1 MRIVLASNNPDKLRE
16 VREILSGTNIE
27 ILSQK
32 EAGIHTEPEETG
44 TTFEENA
51 RIKALAAMRASG
63 LPAVSDDSG
72 ICINALGS
80 CPGVFSSRFLAEL
93 SYPEKCQ
100 RIMKLLEG
108 MQDRRAHYT
117 AAAVMVFPDGR
128 EITAEGIAEGE
139 IAHEARGDGGFGY
152 DPIFFLPEYGKTM
165 AEISEDE
172 KNALSHRGKA
182 FRALAAK
189 LREERN

>member
-16 VREILSGTNIE
+16 VREILSGTDIE
-27 ILSQK
+27 IVSQR

-93 SYPEKCQ
+93 SYSEKCQ

-139 IAHEARGDGGFGY
+139 IAHEARGEGGFGY

>member
-16 VREILSGTNIE
+16 VREIRSGTDIE
-27 ILSQK
+27 IVSQR

-44 TTFEENA
+44 T
-51 RIKALAAMRASG
+51 G

-93 SYPEKCQ
+93 SYSEKCQ

-139 IAHEARGDGGFGY
+139 IAHEARGEGGFGY